1 MKILFLTWE
10 FPPMISGGLAM
21 ACYGMVKS
29 LLKRNIEIILV
40 LPTKIDAYFILKN
53 EEDVDN
59 LKPIFINSTDLN
71 NYEETF
77 LKRKENININIFD
90 FLGISEGIDAYSSSS
105 KLKSIYL
112 FSDFVE
118 EIEKNI
124 SNPNQARVFE
134 ELRTNLLASEDLF
147 RKVREYTNKISKLVN
162 LIDFDLVHA
171 HDWLCYP
178 AGILASKIKNKPL
191 VSHIH
196 ATEFDRSG
204 GVGDERIHKIEYI
217 GLSLADRVISVS
229 NYTANLIVN
238 RYRIDTA
245 KIRVIHNAFHLKN
258 AHKEKKRIFKDPVI
272 LFLGRITLQK
282 GPEYFLDVA
291 KRIIKTYPMVRF
303 IMVGT
308 GDLATKLIKKSAKE
322 NLLTRFLFTGFLNRE
337 EVESILSATDI
348 MILPSVSE
356 PFGIAPLE
364 AMSFGIATI
373 ISKQSGVSEIVENV
387 FKVDFWD
394 VDQMTNIILD
404 LLADPVKMRSIGE
417 LAAEEVTKI
426 QWDKSAK
433 MIEECYKELL
443 C

>member
-1 MKILFLTWE
+1 MRILFLTWE

-29 LLKRNIEIILV
+29 LLKRNIEIILI
-40 LPTKIDAYFILKN
+40 LPTKIDAYFVLKN
-53 EEDVDN
+53 EKDIDDLKPTFINDVDKEKYED
-59 LKPIFINSTDLN
+59 LFHDKIYTQSEIF
-71 NYEETF
+71 E
-77 LKRKENININIFD
+77 
-90 FLGISEGIDAYSSSS
+90 FLGICEGINGYSSSN
-105 KLKSIYL
+105 KLKQVLL
-112 FSDFVE
+112 FSNFFF
-118 EIEKNI
+118 EIENNL
-124 SNPNQARVFE
+124 SNQNQLRIFE
-134 ELRTNLLASEDLF
+134 ELKTNLLSSEDLF
-147 RKVREYTNKISKLVN
+147 RKVREYTNKVSKCLY
-162 LIDFDLVHA
+162 LIDFDIVHA

-178 AGILASKIKNKPL
+178 AGILASKTKSKPL

-217 GLSLADRVISVS
+217 GMTLADRVISVS

-258 AHKEKKRIFKDPVI
+258 IHKEKRRIFKDPVI

-282 GPEYFLDVA
+282 GPEYFLEVA
-291 KRIIKTYPMVRF
+291 KRIIKIYPMVRF

-308 GDLATKLIKKSAKE
+308 GDLATKMIKSSAKE
-322 NLLTRFLFTGFLNRE
+322 RLLTRFLFTGFLNRE

-387 FKVDFWD
+387 YKVDFWD
-394 VDQMTNIILD
+394 IDQMTSIILD
-404 LLADPVKMRSIGE
+404 LLSDPNKMVKIGQ

-426 QWDKSAK
+426 QWDKSAM
-433 MIEECYKELL
+433 MIEKCYKELI
-443 C
+443 

>member
-1 MKILFLTWE
+1 MRVLFLTWE

-29 LLKRNIEIILV
+29 LLKRNIEILLI
-40 LPTKIDAYFILKN
+40 LPTKIDAYFLLKN
-53 EEDVDN
+53 EDDIDR
-59 LKPIFINSTDLN
+59 LKPTFINDEDQKSYD
-71 NYEETF
+71 
-77 LKRKENININIFD
+77 NIFNNEQKTQKEIFN
-90 FLGISEGIDAYSSSS
+90 FLGFIEGINGYSKTSDIKSIFLFSNISED
-105 KLKSIYL
+105 
-112 FSDFVE
+112 FSDLKVYYE
-118 EIEKNI
+118 LKND
-124 SNPNQARVFE
+124 
-134 ELRTNLLASEDLF
+134 LLFGEDLF
-147 RKVREYTNKISKLVN
+147 RKVRDYTNKVSKCLRK
-162 LIDFDLVHA
+162 IDFDLVHA

-191 VSHIH
+191 ISHIH

-204 GVGDERIHKIEYI
+204 GPGDERIHKIEYL
-217 GLSLADRVISVS
+217 GLTMADRVISVS

-238 RYRIDTA
+238 RYRTDTA
-245 KIRVIHNAFHLKN
+245 KIRVIHNAFHITNKN
-258 AHKEKKRIFKDPVI
+258 KEKKRIFKDPVI

-282 GPEYFLDVA
+282 GPEYFLEVA
-291 KRIIKTYPMVRF
+291 KRVIKIYPLVRF

-308 GDLATKLIKKSAKE
+308 GDLATKMIRKSAREK
-322 NLLTRFLFTGFLNRE
+322 LLTRFLFTGFLNRE
-337 EVESILSATDI
+337 EVEAILSATDI

-373 ISKQSGVSEIVENV
+373 ISKQSGVSEIVKNV
-387 FKVDFWD
+387 YKVDFWD
-394 VDQMTNIILD
+394 IEQMVNIILD
-404 LLADPVKMRSIGE
+404 LLSDPVKMQNIGK

-433 MIEECYKELL
+433 MIEECYKEVL

>member
-1 MKILFLTWE
+1 MRVLFLTWE
-10 FPPMISGGLAM
+10 FPPMIAGGLAM

-29 LLKRNIEIILV
+29 LLKRNIEIILI
-40 LPTKIDAYFILKN
+40 LPTKIDAYFILKK

-59 LKPIFINSTDLN
+59 LKPIFIESKDQK
-71 NYEETF
+71 TF
-77 LKRKENININIFD
+77 DTHFQNKEISQIDIFN
-90 FLGISEGIDAYSSSS
+90 FLGFAEGINAYTSTND
-105 KLKSIYL
+105 LKKIIL
-112 FSDFVE
+112 FSDI
-118 EIEKNI
+118 IENI
-124 SNPNQARVFE
+124 SENFSNIDATRFFS
-134 ELRTNLLASEDLF
+134 ELKNNLLSQEDIF
-147 RKVREYTNKISKLVN
+147 RKVRDYTNKVSKCLN
-162 LIDFDLVHA
+162 FLDFDIVHA

-178 AGILASKIKNKPL
+178 AGILASKVKNKPL

-217 GLSLADRVISVS
+217 GMTLADRVISVS

-258 AHKEKKRIFKDPVI
+258 KNTEKKKIFKDPVI

-282 GPEYFLDVA
+282 GPEYFLEVA
-291 KRIIKTYPMVRF
+291 KRIINIYPLVRF

-308 GDLATKLIKKSAKE
+308 GDLASKMIRKSAKE
-322 NLLTRFLFTGFLNRE
+322 KLLTRFLFTGFLNRE
-337 EVESILSATDI
+337 EVEAILSATDI

-373 ISKQSGVSEIVENV
+373 ISKQSGVSEVVENV

-394 VDQMTNIILD
+394 VEQMVNIILD
-404 LLADPVKMRSIGE
+404 LLADPAKMQRIGR

-433 MIEECYKELL
+433 LIEDCYKELI

>member
-53 EEDVDN
+53 EDDVDN
-59 LKPIFINSTDLN
+59 LKPIFINPTDLN
-71 NYEETF
+71 NYEQ
-77 LKRKENININIFD
+77 IFHNAKD
-90 FLGISEGIDAYSSSS
+90 SNVKLFEFLGISEGIDAYSSST

-112 FSDFVE
+112 FSDFIDI
-118 EIEKNI
+118 IERNL
-124 SNPNQARVFE
+124 SNSNQAIVFE
-134 ELRTNLLASEDLF
+134 ELKTNLLSSEDLF
-147 RKVREYTNKISKLVN
+147 RKVREYTNKISKLVDI
-162 LIDFDLVHA
+162 IDFDLVHA

-178 AGILASKIKNKPL
+178 SGILASKIKNKPL

-258 AHKEKKRIFKDPVI
+258 MHKEKKRIFKDPVI

-282 GPEYFLDVA
+282 GPEYFLEVA
-291 KRIIKTYPMVRF
+291 KRIIKIFPMVRF

-322 NLLTRFLFTGFLNRE
+322 KLLTRFLFTGFLNRE

-348 MILPSVSE
+348 MILPSISE

-364 AMSFGIATI
+364 AMSFGIATM

-404 LLADPVKMRSIGE
+404 LLADPCKMQNIGK

>member
-1 MKILFLTWE
+1 MRVLFLTWE

-29 LLKRNIEIILV
+29 LLKRNIEILLI
-40 LPTKIDAYFILKN
+40 LPTKIDAYFLLKN
-53 EEDVDN
+53 EDDIDK
-59 LKPIFINSTDLN
+59 LKPTFINDEDQISYD
-71 NYEETF
+71 
-77 LKRKENININIFD
+77 NIFNNEQKSSKEIFN
-90 FLGISEGIDAYSSSS
+90 FLGFIEGINGYSKTSD
-105 KLKSIYL
+105 LKSIFL
-112 FSDFVE
+112 FS
-118 EIEKNI
+118 NI
-124 SNPNQARVFE
+124 SEKFSDSKVYY
-134 ELRTNLLASEDLF
+134 ELKNELLSGEDLF
-147 RKVREYTNKISKLVN
+147 RKVRDYTNKVSKCVSKIN
-162 LIDFDLVHA
+162 FDLVHA

-191 VSHIH
+191 ISHIH

-204 GVGDERIHKIEYI
+204 GPGDERIHKIEYL
-217 GLSLADRVISVS
+217 GLTLADRVISVS

-245 KIRVIHNAFHLKN
+245 KIRVIHNAFHITNK
-258 AHKEKKRIFKDPVI
+258 HKEKKRIFKDPVI

-282 GPEYFLDVA
+282 GPEYFLEVA
-291 KRIIKTYPMVRF
+291 KRVIKIYPLVRF

-308 GDLATKLIKKSAKE
+308 GDLATKMIRKSAREK
-322 NLLTRFLFTGFLNRE
+322 LLTRFLFTGFLDRE
-337 EVESILSATDI
+337 EVEAILSATDI

-373 ISKQSGVSEIVENV
+373 ISKQSGVSEIVKNV
-387 FKVDFWD
+387 YKVDFWD
-394 VDQMTNIILD
+394 IEQMVNIILD
-404 LLADPVKMRSIGE
+404 LLGDPVKMQNIGK

-433 MIEECYKELL
+433 MIEECYKEVL